1 MRFTQ
6 YITHNYWIYL
16 VVLDIYLKY
25 GLLLFEVK
33 YINTEN
39 KRFIRYDIL
48 CNKQSIQ
55 CAIGIGNTTLL
66 YCGFL

>member
-1 MRFTQ
+1 MQ

-16 VVLDIYLKY
+16 VVFDIYLKY

-48 CNKQSIQ
+48 YDIHLSCGS
-55 CAIGIGNTTLL
+55 IGIGNTTLL